1 MLRSIRQLYGKTL
14 RTSDADI
21 GHVKDFYFND
31 QQWVVRYVIADT
43 GTWLLGRLVLIS
55 PHAFGNFHQDG
66 DRLLINLTRQQ
77 IENSP
82 AMESRKPVSRQY
94 EEEYNRYYGWPS
106 YWDGEG
112 MWGVSGSPSPISS
125 RVSKQAGV
133 ATCTVAAILFCEAR
147 RLLAATANFSG
158 YQVQAS
164 DGTIGHVKDFIMDDE
179 SWAICHVVVET
190 GHWFTRREIV
200 ISPKDI
206 DRIRYEESKV
216 FVKVTKEAIPAAP
229 EYHAPPL
236 GVTSHDAGN
245 LDQ

>member
-1 MLRSIRQLYGKTL
+1 MLRRIRQLYGKTL

-66 DRLLINLTRQQ
+66 DRLLVNLTRQQ

-82 AMESRKPVSRQY
+82 AMESHKPVSRQY

-106 YWDGEG
+106 QASRGSHLH
-112 MWGVSGSPSPISS
+112 SGGDPHLRST
-125 RVSKQAGV
+125 QALCGY
-133 ATCTVAAILFCEAR
+133 R
-147 RLLAATANFSG
+147 NFSG
-158 YQVQAS
+158 YQIQAS
-164 DGTIGHVKDFIMDDE
+164 DGTIGHANDFIMDDE
-179 SWAICHVVVET
+179 SWAICHLVVET
-190 GHWFTRREIV
+190 GRWLSRREIV

-206 DRIRYEESKV
+206 DRIGYEESKV
-216 FVKVTKEAIPAAP
+216 FVKVTKEAILAAP

-236 GVTSHDAGN
+236 GATYHDAGN
-245 LDQ
+245 FDQ